1 MSHGSTGNNTSG
13 GEKKYHQPF
22 SHRLIAGG
30 IAGTSEILVMY
41 PLDVVK
47 TRAQLNAAPGQS
59 IPIWSTMVNI
69 VKQDGVRRLYRG
81 IAPPILMEAPKR
93 AVKFA
98 ANSTYSSWLTDPV
111 TGKLTQ
117 SNAIACGMGAGVTE
131 AFVVVP
137 FELVKIRLQAKDSI
151 YKNTM
156 DALTRIVRI
165 EGPLALYK
173 GLESTIWR
181 NAAWNG
187 GYFGLIHWLTAQM
200 PTPKT
205 EKQTLARDFVAGA
218 LAGTFGTMLNTPF
231 DTAKTRIQ
239 NQGSQQLAPGQVPK
253 YGWTLPALKTIYQ
266 EEGAMALYK
275 GFLPKVLRLG
285 PGGGILLVVFKKVS
299 QFLQEMDQ
307 KKTATTTTTVSA

>member
-1 MSHGSTGNNTSG
+1 LAKPLILMIPFTWKSHSASD
-13 GEKKYHQPF
+13 KKHHQPF

-30 IAGTSEILVMY
+30 IAGTTEILVMY

-69 VKQDGVRRLYRG
+69 VKQDGFARLYRG
-81 IAPPILMEAPKR
+81 IAPPIAMEAPKR

-98 ANSTYSSWLTDPV
+98 ANSTYSAWMADPV

-117 SNAIACGMGAGVTE
+117 RNAILCGMAAGITE

-137 FELVKIRLQAKDSI
+137 FELVKIRLQAKENLGV
-151 YKNTM
+151 YKNTT
-156 DALTRIVRI
+156 DALKKILKN

-173 GLESTIWR
+173 GLESTMWR

-187 GYFGLIHWLTAQM
+187 GYFGLIHWLTIQL
-200 PTPKT
+200 PKPKT
-205 EKQTLARDFVAGA
+205 EGQTMMRDFVAGA
-218 LAGTFGTMLNTPF
+218 VSGTFGTMLNTPF

-239 NQGSQQLAPGQVPK
+239 NQGALLKPGQVPK
-253 YGWTLPALKTIYQ
+253 YGWTLSACKTIYQ
-266 EEGAMALYK
+266 EEGALALYK

-299 QFLQEMDQ
+299 QVLEEWD
-307 KKTATTTTTVSA
+307 KKKKQH

>member
-1 MSHGSTGNNTSG
+1 MTQD
-13 GEKKYHQPF
+13 KKHNQPF

-69 VKQDGVRRLYRG
+69 VKQDGFSKLYRG
-81 IAPPILMEAPKR
+81 IVPPILMEAPKR
-93 AVKFA
+93 AVKFT
-98 ANSTYSSWLTDPV
+98 ANSTYAGMLRDANGNLSQT
-111 TGKLTQ
+111 
-117 SNAIACGMGAGVTE
+117 NAIYCGMGAGVTE

-137 FELVKIRLQAKDSI
+137 FELVKIRLQAKENMGV
-151 YKNTM
+151 YKNTT
-156 DALTRIVRI
+156 DALKKILQK

-181 NAAWNG
+181 NASWNG
-187 GYFGLIHWLTAQM
+187 GYFGLIHMLTDM
-200 PTPKT
+200 LPKPQT
-205 EKQTLARDFVAGA
+205 ESQTLGRDFVAGA
-218 LAGTFGTMLNTPF
+218 MAGTFGTMLNTPF

-239 NQGSQQLAPGQVPK
+239 NQGALLKAGETPK

-266 EEGAMALYK
+266 EEGALALYK
-275 GFLPKVLRLG
+275 GFVPKVLRLG

-299 QFLQEMDQ
+299 QVLEEWDEQ
-307 KKTATTTTTVSA
+307 KKATAV